1 VAAAAGGAELD
12 VPLTVHDAAKE
23 SHVKTWIATA
33 TAGLAVAVMMSG
45 APAAAPHAQPA
56 KGTLPVPLRMSA
68 FAVNMSNIATGT
80 TAVMDIR
87 ITSWSTA
94 KEREQLLGTAIEK
107 GQDALLR
114 ALQKMPK
121 QGHMSIPG
129 WRGPDPHNARLGWD
143 LRYASDTPLEDGGHQ
158 IGIATDR
165 YIGFWEARNQPRT
178 IDYPFTLIE
187 IRLGTDGKGEGKM
200 AVATKI
206 EFDKKKQQLVLENYS
221 SEPVRLN
228 EVKIEK

>member
-1 VAAAAGGAELD
+1 MG
-12 VPLTVHDAAKE
+12 
-23 SHVKTWIATA
+23 TWIIGATGA
-33 TAGLAVAVMMSG
+33 IALAITFAGVP
-45 APAAAPHAQPA
+45 APAAQTKEAAQ
-56 KGTLPVPLRMSA
+56 LSLPLRLSA
-68 FAVNMSNIATGT
+68 FAVNMSTVAPGK

-87 ITSWSTA
+87 ITRWSTEGQRDKLIA
-94 KEREQLLGTAIEK
+94 TAIEK

-114 ALQKMPK
+114 ELQKMPDH
-121 QGHMSIPG
+121 GRISIPG
-129 WRGPDPHNARLGWD
+129 WTGPDPHNARLGWV
-143 LRYASDTPLEDGGHQ
+143 LHYAFNTPGEDGGQ
-158 IGIATDR
+158 RIGIATDR

-187 IRLGTDGKGEGKM
+187 IRLDPSGKGVGKM

-206 EFDKKKQQLVLENYS
+206 EYDKKKKQMVLENYA

>member
-1 VAAAAGGAELD
+1 MKA
-12 VPLTVHDAAKE
+12 
-23 SHVKTWIATA
+23 WIAS
-33 TAGLAVAVMMSG
+33 GVSAVAVGLSLAG
-45 APAAAPHAQPA
+45 TPAAAPQGAQP
-56 KGTLPVPLRMSA
+56 KPGTLQLPLRLSA
-68 FAVNMSNIATGT
+68 FAVSMGTAATGA

-87 ITSWSTA
+87 ITRWSTA
-94 KEREQLLGTAIEK
+94 AEREQLITTAVEK

-121 QGHMSIPG
+121 HGRMSIPG

-143 LRYASDTPLEDGGHQ
+143 LHYAWNSALDEGGQ
-158 IGIATDR
+158 RIGIATDR
-165 YIGFWEARNQPRT
+165 YIGMWEARNQPRT
-178 IDYPFTLIE
+178 TDYPFTLIE
-187 IRLGTDGKGEGKM
+187 MRIDPSGKGVGKM

-206 EFDKKKQQLVLENYS
+206 EFDKKKQQMVLENYS